1 MGEGKPSS
9 SVPGGIPSNAAQAEK
24 GVERNTIPESAS
36 QEVWQQV
43 EDGGVKVSSET
54 APPSGAPAP
63 EAGSIPEKSVTYGSL
78 KDGMTPSGA
87 TTDPQGQAGKPE
99 LGQD

>member
-9 SVPGGIPSNAAQAEK
+9 NVPSNAVQAEK
-24 GVERNTIPESAS
+24 GVERNTVPESAS

-43 EDGGVKVSSET
+43 EDSGVKVKSET
-54 APPSGAPAP
+54 TPPSAAPAP
-63 EAGSIPEKSVTYGSL
+63 DAGSIPGKSVTYGSL

-87 TTDPQGQAGKPE
+87 TTDPEGQAGKPE

>member
-9 SVPGGIPSNAAQAEK
+9 SIPSKEAQAER

-36 QEVWQQV
+36 QEVWKNV
-43 EDGGVKVSSET
+43 EDGGVNVKTET
-54 APPSGAPAP
+54 VPPSAAPAP
-63 EAGSIPEKSVTYGSL
+63 DAGSIPEKSATYGSL

-87 TTDPQGQAGKPE
+87 TTDPDAKAGTPK
-99 LGQD
+99 LGED

>member
-9 SVPGGIPSNAAQAEK
+9 IPSKEAQAEK

-36 QEVWQQV
+36 QEVWNKV
-43 EDGGVKVSSET
+43 EDGGVNVKTET
-54 APPSGAPAP
+54 VPTSPAPEP

-87 TTDPQGQAGKPE
+87 TTDPNGDAGKPK
-99 LGQD
+99 LGEN